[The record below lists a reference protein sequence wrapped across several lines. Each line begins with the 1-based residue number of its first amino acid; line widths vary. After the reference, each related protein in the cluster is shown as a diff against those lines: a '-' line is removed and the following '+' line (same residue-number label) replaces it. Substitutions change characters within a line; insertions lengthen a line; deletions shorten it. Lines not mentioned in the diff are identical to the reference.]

1 MFNRKIPLRIMEL
14 VIIVAGIPVIFI
26 VGSLIH
32 NNGWTGET
40 SVGNKPM
47 PDKTLMLILLYLTIA
62 LSGYFLRWG
71 MKLTREIVQRG
82 QTEAMSKKYL
92 AQAKTLLASISSILI
107 GLDEKDQ
114 VNIWNKT
121 AEKTFEISGKEV
133 IGELFCNCGIKWDW
147 DIILKGISQCRRKK
161 EPVRLDDIC
170 YSDSQGKTKLLG
182 ITLNPIGAQEDNE
195 SGILIMARDIT
206 KRKRAEEAEI
216 ERQSLKEAVK
226 SMEQVLGVVGHELR
240 TPLAGLRATLEFL
253 MSADA
258 KQLDEYDKFMKTIHS
273 ETVRMADMVN
283 NMLEAA
289 RLNSGCAQWRWSTVR
304 MEQTCQT
311 ALDIVSPL
319 IDKTRVHLVCEVE
332 PGNLEMQGDEEGIKR
347 LLINLVTN
355 AAKHTVEG
363 CIKISAK
370 EVSEEGKSSVVL
382 KISDTGEGIPEE
394 VARKLGEA
402 FALNSGVVGSNY
414 IKGTG
419 LGLAICKGIVA
430 AHAGSISVASDVGE
444 GTIFTIVMRTDL
456 AEAVKEPHNIAISQ
470 EVI

>member
-1 MFNRKIPLRIMEL
+1 MFNQKIPLRIMEL
-14 VIIVAGIPVIFI
+14 VIIVAGIPVVFI
-26 VGSLIH
+26 GASILY
-32 NNGWTGET
+32 NNGFIGDNSGEY
-40 SVGNKPM
+40 KQL
-47 PDKTLMLILLYLTIA
+47 PDETLILMLLYLTIA
-62 LSGYFLRWG
+62 LSGHFLRWG
-71 MKLTREIVQRG
+71 IKLTGEIKKRS
-82 QTEAMSKKYL
+82 QTEALSKKYL
-92 AQAKTLLASISSILI
+92 AQSKALLKSISSILI

-121 AEKTFEISGKEV
+121 AEKTFDISGKEV
-133 IGELFCNCGIKWDW
+133 TGELFCNCGIKWDW
-147 DIILKGISQCRRKK
+147 DIILKGVSQCRRKK

-182 ITLNPIGAQEDNE
+182 ITLNPIGAHEDDE
-195 SGILIMARDIT
+195 AGILIMARDIT
-206 KRKRAEEAEI
+206 ERKRAEEAEL

-253 MSADA
+253 MNADA
-258 KQLDEYDKFMKTIHS
+258 KQMDEYDKFMKTVHS

-283 NMLEAA
+283 NLLEAA
-289 RLNSGCAQWRWSTVR
+289 RLNSGCAQWHWSTVP

-319 IDKTRVHLVCEVE
+319 IDKTRVHLACEVE
-332 PGNLEMQGDEEGIKR
+332 PNDLEMQGDEEGIKR

-355 AAKHTVEG
+355 AAKYTAEG
-363 CIKISAK
+363 GIKISVK
-370 EVSEEGKSSVVL
+370 ERSEDGKSFIVL

-430 AHAGSISVASDVGE
+430 AHDGSISVASTVGK
-444 GTIFTIVMRTDL
+444 GTTFTIVMRADL
-456 AEAVKEPHNIAISQ
+456 AEAVKEPDNIAISQ
-470 EVI
+470 EVN